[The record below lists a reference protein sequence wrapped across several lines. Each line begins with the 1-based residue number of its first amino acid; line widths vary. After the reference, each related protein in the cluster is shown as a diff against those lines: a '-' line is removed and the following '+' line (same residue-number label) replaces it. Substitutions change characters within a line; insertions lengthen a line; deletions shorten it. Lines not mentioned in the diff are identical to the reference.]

1 MEPTERSATIRRAR
15 LAGGLTQ
22 KQLAGRAG
30 IAQPNLAAYE
40 SGRRAVSEEVAEK
53 LIHSARPRPSVALWK
68 HADEV
73 RRIALRHGVT
83 RVRVFGSV
91 ARGDDRFNSDVDL
104 LVQLRPETSLFDL
117 VEMTAEIEALLGC
130 PIDLISEAGLGD
142 RDAHLLAEA
151 VPL

>member
-40 SGRRAVSEEVAEK
+40 SGRRPVSEEVVEK
-53 LIHSARPRPSVALWK
+53 LVHATRPRPSVALRK

-73 RRIALRHGVT
+73 RRIALRHGAI
-83 RVRVFGSV
+83 RIRVFGSV

-117 VEMTAEIEALLGC
+117 VEMTAELEALLGY
-130 PIDLISEAGLGD
+130 PIDLISEAGLRD
-142 RDAHLLAEA
+142 RDGHILAEA
-151 VPL
+151 MSL